1 MSVLRRIQEH
11 NAVASNLNLRII
23 GVYTLNVKS
32 IYRKILVA
40 FDADLLRRIERERRL
55 QKLDRTKFIRKA
67 VKAYVVSEE
76 FRRASGEQTQD

>member
-1 MSVLRRIQEH
+1 VLH
-11 NAVASNLNLRII
+11 SGVK

-32 IYRKILVA
+32 IYYRILIA
-40 FDADLLRRIERERRL
+40 FDKELLKRIDRERKL

-76 FRRASGEQTQD
+76 FRRASGEHNDQD